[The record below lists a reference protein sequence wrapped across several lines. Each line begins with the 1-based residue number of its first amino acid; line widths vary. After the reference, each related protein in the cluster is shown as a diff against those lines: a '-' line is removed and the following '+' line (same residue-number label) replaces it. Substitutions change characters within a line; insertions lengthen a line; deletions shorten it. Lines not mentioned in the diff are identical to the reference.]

1 MMRAFLIAAALCSA
15 LAASARAADCD
26 QFHQYPNQQG
36 DGDAFS
42 GISPMPAV
50 PSGGAVAQW
59 TCFFPRNTPIA
70 DVKAVLL
77 RANGAQ
83 APYATYDVTFNRT
96 YYPGQTAVK
105 VSFQLIPGHK
115 LRRGM
120 KVEYRIEFE
129 PAAAAAAV
137 PTTGQPA
144 LACSQAT
151 NYCVGI
157 YPNGDYWVGN
167 PRTDFQRQGN
177 LYADKPDP
185 KAAPRRFSV
194 SCSEQE
200 FCVAFDDQGARF
212 AGSIRITEGGD
223 NFRKR

>member
-1 MMRAFLIAAALCSA
+1 MRTIAPAAFLCAS
-15 LAASARAADCD
+15 LASHAWAADCD

-36 DGDAFS
+36 AGDAFS
-42 GISPMPAV
+42 GISLLPTV
-50 PSGGAVAQW
+50 PPGGAVAQW
-59 TCFFPRNTPIA
+59 TCFFPRNTAVA

-77 RANGAQ
+77 RANGAP
-83 APYATYDVTFNRT
+83 APYGTFDVTFNRS

-105 VSFQLIPGHK
+105 VSYQLIPGHK

-129 PAAAAAAV
+129 PPASTIEM
-137 PTTGQPA
+137 PIGGQPA
-144 LACSQAT
+144 LACSQTT

-157 YPNGDYWVGN
+157 YPNGDFWVGN
-167 PRTDFQRQGN
+167 PRTDFRRQGN
-177 LYADKPDP
+177 LYAEKPDP
-185 KAAPRRFSV
+185 TAKPRQFSV

-200 FCVAFDDQGARF
+200 FCVAFDDLGSRF
-212 AGSIRITEGGD
+212 AGSIRITDGGD